1 MKIEVVHLSKKIHGT
16 SILNDINLA
25 MESGH
30 IYGLQGVNGSG
41 KTMLMR
47 ALCGLIQPSDG
58 KVIIDG
64 KVLGK
69 DQDFPSSVGLLLEN
83 PAFLSGYTGKE
94 NLMILAKLKGISE
107 TSVDEALLSVGLDP
121 NDSRKYRK
129 YSLGMK
135 QRLGVAGAI
144 LGNPDLI
151 ILDEPFNALDAN
163 GISMIHNLIL
173 GLKSLN
179 RIVLVACHS
188 DSELNSLA
196 DRTFGIEK
204 GALVLSGSKHEKA

>member
-1 MKIEVVHLSKKIHGT
+1 MMIRVVHLSKKIHGAL
-16 SILNDINLA
+16 ILNNINLE
-25 MESGH
+25 MEGGD
-30 IYGLQGVNGSG
+30 IYGLQGANGSG

-47 ALCGLIQPSDG
+47 ALCGLIQPTDG
-58 KVIIDG
+58 RVIIDG

-94 NLMILAKLKGISE
+94 NLMILAKLKGLAE
-107 TSVDEALLSVGLDP
+107 NSVDEALLSVGLDP

-135 QRLGVAGAI
+135 QRLGIAGAI

-151 ILDEPFNALDAN
+151 ILDEPFNALDTN
-163 GISMIHNLIL
+163 GISMIHNLIHQ
-173 GLKSLN
+173 LKSLN
-179 RIVLVACHS
+179 RIIVVACHS
-188 DSELNSLA
+188 ASELYSLA
-196 DRTFGIEK
+196 DQIFVIEN
-204 GALVLSGSKHEKA
+204 GALELSRNEHEKT